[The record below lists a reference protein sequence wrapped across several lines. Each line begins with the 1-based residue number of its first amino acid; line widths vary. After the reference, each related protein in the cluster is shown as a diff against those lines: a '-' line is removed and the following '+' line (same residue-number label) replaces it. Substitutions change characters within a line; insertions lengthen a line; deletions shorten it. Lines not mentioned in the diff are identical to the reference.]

1 MVIQYN
7 ENIFNEI
14 FLDVNPTL
22 NKNVANQE
30 LVSILNNTN
39 FKNSL
44 KIIEESIPKESF
56 LGNYKNKK
64 FRKGYGGNRNKPQN
78 YPKKRQTTFLNKDNG
93 IADKI
98 KKDIN
103 GNLNKMSNSNSDKI
117 FTEIIKIFTENKEI
131 FDYGEFI
138 DCLFDKAVMQP
149 VYCPL
154 YVKLFLK
161 IEKKHNEL
169 DVDNKGKFSE
179 LILGKCNEFK
189 DMINDLGDDAVLNPD
204 NYDDFCKKN
213 RAKVFKQ
220 GFSQFV
226 GELYRNEF
234 VNQKFLNEY
243 LIALVDN
250 IIINLDNENTNI
262 ENSSICLIQLVDTS
276 MNKRQLLNSKVLP
289 KINKIIKYK
298 IIPKK
303 IKFKFMD
310 LLDDNV

>member
-7 ENIFNEI
+7 ENIFDEI

-22 NKNVANQE
+22 NVNVANQE
-30 LVSILNNTN
+30 LVSILNNIN

-64 FRKGYGGNRNKPQN
+64 FRKGYGGNRKKPQN
-78 YPKKRQTTFLNKDNG
+78 YPKTRQTTFLNKDNG
-93 IADKI
+93 IDDKI

-103 GNLNKMSNSNSDKI
+103 GNLNKITNSNSDTI
-117 FTEIIKIFTENKEI
+117 FTEIIKIFSENIEI
-131 FDYGEFI
+131 FDYEAFI
-138 DCLFDKAVMQP
+138 DCLFDKAVKQP
-149 VYCPL
+149 IYCPI

-161 IEKKHNEL
+161 IEKTHNEL
-169 DVDNKGKFSE
+169 DFDNQGKFSD

-213 RAKVFKQ
+213 SEKVFKQ

-226 GELYRNEF
+226 GELYRNQF
-234 VNQKFLNEY
+234 VNRQFLNEY

-250 IIINLDNENTNI
+250 IIINLDKEDTNI
-262 ENSSICLIQLVDTS
+262 ENSSICLIQLVNTS
-276 MNKRQLLNSKVLP
+276 MNKRQLLNSEVLP

-310 LLDDNV
+310 LLDEDV